1 MVTRRVY
8 GRFRGRF
15 MMRAG
20 RVRIAFVRSRWQS
33 GVVAENTASD
43 RSPLTTAPML
53 GVPELVDRLGVTP
66 GRLHRLIED
75 HFLASVRI
83 DGVLQ
88 VPAEFLQGD
97 EPLPSLRGTLLA
109 LNDAG
114 FSEEE
119 AVLWMLSVNDELG
132 ERPIDCL
139 QSGRKSAVRRA
150 TQSLAF

>member
-1 MVTRRVY
+1 
-8 GRFRGRF
+8 

-20 RVRIAFVRSRWQS
+20 RGRIALAGTRWQS
-33 GVVAENTASD
+33 GIVAENTASD

-53 GVPELVDRLGVTP
+53 SVPELVDRLGITP

-75 HFLASVRI
+75 HVLASVRI
-83 DGVLQ
+83 DGAVR
-88 VPAEFLQGD
+88 VPEEFLQGD
-97 EPLPSLRGTLLA
+97 EPLPSLRGTLLV

-119 AVLWMLSVNDELG
+119 AVIWMLSTNEELG
-132 ERPIDCL
+132 ERPIDSL

-150 TQSLAF
+150 TQALAF

>member
-1 MVTRRVY
+1 M
-8 GRFRGRF
+8 
-15 MMRAG
+15 
-20 RVRIAFVRSRWQS
+20 
-33 GVVAENTASD
+33 AENTASD

-53 GVPELVDRLGVTP
+53 SVAELVDRLGITP

-75 HFLASVRI
+75 HVLASVRI
-83 DGVLQ
+83 DGAVR

-97 EPLPSLRGTLLA
+97 EPLPSLRGTLLV

-119 AVLWMLSVNDELG
+119 AVLWMLSVNEELG
-132 ERPIDCL
+132 ERPIDSL

-150 TQSLAF
+150 TQALAF